1 MSDANSKQSKPE
13 FCDKESA
20 YITVLHGEGADEQS
34 IADLE
39 KALQKAAPN
48 AEVNVINGGQP
59 VYAFIVAV
67 E

>member
-1 MSDANSKQSKPE
+1 MSDANSKQSKAE

-20 YITVLHGEGADEQS
+20 YLTVLHGEGADEDS
-34 IADLE
+34 IAALE
-39 KALQKAAPN
+39 KAFQKAAPN
-48 AEVNVINGGQP
+48 AEINVIHGGQP